1 MRAIQGELWLKLIFA
16 RIPFLLQYEG
26 AAAEDGR
33 SPGIWDTY
41 AHSGLSHRLYPLTF
55 FPWNELSVDFLHFLI
70 SDHHVLP
77 NVMLDLS
84 GYC

>member
-16 RIPFLLQYEG
+16 RIPFLLKYEG

-41 AHSGLSHRLYPLTF
+41 AHSGLSHRLSPLTF
-55 FPWNELSVDFLHFLI
+55 FP
-70 SDHHVLP
+70 
-77 NVMLDLS
+77 
-84 GYC
+84 